1 MRPLSLI
8 WRMTFGVGEWMGD
21 SYPADPMI
29 DLAKADDA
37 VNLFKKGKK
46 LDLKFQIRNQG
57 SIKNGLAYSSAREIR
72 EGA

>member
-1 MRPLSLI
+1 MRPLSDLANDFWR
-8 WRMTFGVGEWMGD
+8 WRMDGD

-46 LDLKFQIRNQG
+46 LDLKFQIG
-57 SIKNGLAYSSAREIR
+57 IKGQ
-72 EGA
+72 